1 MTTIVLNKA
10 TAGRCR
16 IYGEGGRVNLYWR
29 NKARSFS
36 AAGSSFV
43 WFE

>member
-1 MTTIVLNKA
+1 MTTIVSNKA

-16 IYGEGGRVNLYWR
+16 MYGEGGRVNLYWR
-29 NKARSFS
+29 NMARCFS